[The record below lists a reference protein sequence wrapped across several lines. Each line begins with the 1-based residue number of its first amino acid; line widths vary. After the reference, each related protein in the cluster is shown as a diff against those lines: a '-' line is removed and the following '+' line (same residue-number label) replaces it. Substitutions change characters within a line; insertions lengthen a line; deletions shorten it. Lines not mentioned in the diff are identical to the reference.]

1 LPFINQSPAAQSN
14 ENEVQTMLE
23 TRHLRLIIA
32 ITALAIL
39 LIISATLIIANSRSK
54 ISSKPSKPD
63 SSGLESESQADLK
76 WYIKFSVKNQQATAY
91 VGESYAPLSASGEY
105 CFMGGV
111 AVHPLHPVNYGGSPL
126 QPVIPFGTTLYLEEP
141 VLVQGKEYTSFKVM
155 DTGDVYYGLWPDSP
169 YWLDIYFGTANYY
182 NRLEAK
188 DFGTPRV
195 SYYWFEEWR

>member
-1 LPFINQSPAAQSN
+1 MFHGWSG
-14 ENEVQTMLE
+14 
-23 TRHLRLIIA
+23 
-32 ITALAIL
+32 
-39 LIISATLIIANSRSK
+39 RS
-54 ISSKPSKPD
+54 S
-63 SSGLESESQADLK
+63 
-76 WYIKFSVKNQQATAY
+76 
-91 VGESYAPLSASGEY
+91 
-105 CFMGGV
+105 
-111 AVHPLHPVNYGGSPL
+111 LHPVNYGGSPL